1 MKLNE
6 QEKFD
11 LKSKIQVLNCE
22 NNDGE
27 KTMHENEMECF
38 WEKRKLEVCVWGV
51 ILTTSNFCFQLLNV
65 FNPRTV

>member
-11 LKSKIQVLNCE
+11 LKSKIYVLNCE
-22 NNDGE
+22 NIEGE
-27 KTMHENEMECF
+27 KTMHEKEMEYF
-38 WEKRKLEVCVWGV
+38 WEKRKLEVCVWNV
-51 ILTTSNFCFQLLNV
+51 YLTISNFCFQLMYV